1 MTAPACISF
10 VAVPPLNLPLKRST
24 FQTKTY
30 FWKSPWFI
38 ILNICNRTQ
47 WNIIVPNVIFLLLV
61 RSLEIAYLQY
71 IKTRHTIIKF
81 IYCKKSRIFVYS
93 WKRQGFNILLI
104 FTTATKVILSFMLWP
119 LNIVEDGERKS
130 HYFQL
135 LLLSLHI
142 WKKFAAAPNRMFA
155 QISHYEHFFQSLGL
169 QIRINVVT
177 SEWCIRQYALRQ
189 THYVTRDE
197 KL

>member
-47 WNIIVPNVIFLLLV
+47 WNIIVLNVIFLLLV

-81 IYCKKSRIFVYS
+81 IYCKKGCIFYFS
-93 WKRQGFNILLI
+93 WKRQGFNNILLI

-119 LNIVEDGERKS
+119 LNIAEDGERKS

-155 QISHYEHFFQSLGL
+155 QISHYEHFFQSLD
-169 QIRINVVT
+169 
-177 SEWCIRQYALRQ
+177 
-189 THYVTRDE
+189 TRVAN
-197 KL
+197 KNQCGNKWMVY